1 MSENGNTKLKDN
13 ADIGTVKI
21 ADDVVARIAGLAALE
36 VEGVSA
42 AAGDITAEQISRAGK
57 SALSKGVKVQLNGGS
72 VEFHPEED
80 MNEQEVLFSE
90 WSDMPLSE
98 KDASYVRQKYENV
111 MQHLSEID
119 ARINEKTIGWNT
131 GRMGKVDVTVM
142 RLALYE
148 MLYDETV
155 PQGVAISEAVE
166 LAKKYGQ
173 DDSPSFVNGV
183 LAKFA
188 RPSEE

>member
-1 MSENGNTKLKDN
+1 MKRSQL
-13 ADIGTVKI
+13 
-21 ADDVVARIAGLAALE
+21 R
-36 VEGVSA
+36 
-42 AAGDITAEQISRAGK
+42 EQ
-57 SALSKGVKVQLNGGS
+57 VFQLLFR

-98 KDASYVRQKYENV
+98 KDAFYVRQKYENV

-188 RPSEE
+188 RQSEE